1 MHAGHARSR
10 TRLSGRR
17 AAALFTCLAALLTA
31 PAVGA
36 SAARSI
42 GDTQSGPRVTA
53 GASCPS
59 VVNGRSFASAAQ
71 LRRLVRQENM
81 FGERYLA
88 SRAHNRTIGWIK
100 DEVGAIDGFRV
111 RPDRYRLW
119 RWLPRTKAKGR
130 PGLDLARAG
139 GLTVTSKGAV
149 KKVPVAGAVRW
160 SKPTGKR
167 GQKGQLVYVG
177 ADEQITAQNS
187 AGKVVIREFP
197 GTSLPYAALQAIGI
211 YITPDL
217 ASATGNY
224 KRPFIHRLEDELL
237 AASVAGAAG
246 VIFTFDVPREQV
258 RGYGDPHRGTIYKVP
273 ALFVGGAEA
282 RRLKS
287 LAARGVSARV
297 VVRAKVGRATTTN
310 VIATLPGR
318 SSQKMVLGTN
328 TDGQSW
334 VQDDGVAGLIAFA
347 RYYAGLPL
355 RCRPRT
361 LQIAW
366 ASAHDAVIRDGMER
380 VAAPLDAQFG
390 RGRVAFAFAVEHLGT
405 REIVP
410 NAAGNRLRF
419 TGKGEPFLF
428 AAGNSDLLRR
438 TAANITRRRN
448 LDRTAVLQG
457 LGLPTAGQVPP
468 ICSMGGL
475 GTFFQ
480 SLLVPNLAMIS
491 GPWSLYAPSFRE
503 RAINY
508 KRMRAQLLAVGDT
521 VLALDGAPTD
531 EIAGDY
537 PEMREQRA
545 QGRPTCPPVTAGAQF
560 APGPGE

>member
-10 TRLSGRR
+10 TGVTGRGS
-17 AAALFTCLAALLTA
+17 ATLLGCLTALLA
-31 PAVGA
+31 LPAGGA
-36 SAARSI
+36 SAA
-42 GDTQSGPRVTA
+42 GGTAETQSAVVA

-59 VVNGRSFASAAQ
+59 TVNGRAFASVAQ
-71 LRRLVRQENM
+71 LRRLVRQENG

-88 SRAHNRTIGWIK
+88 SRAHNRTIGWIE

-111 RPDRYRLW
+111 RADRYRLW

-139 GLTVTSKGAV
+139 GLTVTRNGAIS
-149 KKVPVAGAVRW
+149 KVPVAGAVRW
-160 SKPTGKR
+160 SEPTGKPGR
-167 GQKGQLVYVG
+167 KGQLVYLAPG
-177 ADEQITAQNS
+177 EEITPQNS

-197 GTSLPYAALQAIGI
+197 ITSLPYAALQVIGL

-217 ASATGNY
+217 AGATGDY
-224 KRPFIHRLEDELL
+224 TRPFLNTQHDDLL
-237 AASVAGAAG
+237 AASAAGAAG

-258 RGYGDPHRGTIYKVP
+258 KGYGDPHDGTIYKVP
-273 ALFVGGAEA
+273 GVFVGGVEA
-282 RRLKS
+282 RRLKA
-287 LAARGVSARV
+287 LAAQGASARV

-318 SSQKMVLGTN
+318 SSQKIALGAN

-334 VQDDGVAGLIAFA
+334 VQEDAVSGLIAFA
-347 RYYAGLPL
+347 RYYARLPL

-361 LQIAW
+361 LQIAFT
-366 ASAHDAVIRDGMER
+366 SAHDAVVNDGMDPYSAR
-380 VAAPLDAQFG
+380 LDAEYDKG
-390 RGRVAFAFAVEHLGT
+390 GVAFAFAVEHLGT

-428 AAGNSDLLRR
+428 AAGDSDLLRR
-438 TAANITRRRN
+438 TAVKITKRRK
-448 LDRTAVLQG
+448 LDQTAVLQG

-468 ICSMGGL
+468 ICNMGGL

-480 SLLVPNLAMIS
+480 THLIPTLAMIS
-491 GPWSLYAPSFRE
+491 GPWSLYAPAFRGS
-503 RAINY
+503 AIDY
-508 KRMRAQLLAVGDT
+508 KRMRSQLLAMGDT
-521 VLALDGAPTD
+521 VLALDGAPMD
-531 EIAGDY
+531 QIAGDY
-537 PEMREQRA
+537 PELRERRA
-545 QGRPTCPPVTAGAQF
+545 QGAPTCPNPSRRMPQF
-560 APGPGE
+560 APGPGL